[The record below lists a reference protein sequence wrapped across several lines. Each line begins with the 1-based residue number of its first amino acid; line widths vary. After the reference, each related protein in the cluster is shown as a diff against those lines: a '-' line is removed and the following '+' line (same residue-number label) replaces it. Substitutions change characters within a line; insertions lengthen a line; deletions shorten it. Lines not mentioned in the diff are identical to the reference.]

1 MALIRISLNNGKTA
15 ILFPEQYYR
24 IFQALLNAAE
34 RDFEVSL
41 SGIQQGLEDSVVLFR
56 EQDRCFAVVKG
67 DSNESHLWSPPLVAL
82 KP

>member
-34 RDFEVSL
+34 RDFEVARVTDHTARWND
-41 SGIQQGLEDSVVLFR
+41 GR
-56 EQDRCFAVVKG
+56 
-67 DSNESHLWSPPLVAL
+67 
-82 KP
+82 